1 MEGINLIVWEEG
13 KWHFYSL
20 AGFAKWAISVSID
33 FFSKPTI
40 KNANILC
47 SFEPEWC
54 HIITSRQLKLVK
66 TTNKML
72 NTLLRAVNIADSSL
86 CFKKLFNT
94 TRWSYPP
101 IFLESLVLKHIAS
114 SVSSSVKSGE

>member
-1 MEGINLIVWEEG
+1 MKGINLIVWEEG

-20 AGFAKWAISVSID
+20 AGSAKWANCFTVSLI

-47 SFEPEWC
+47 SFEPVWC
-54 HIITSRQLKLVK
+54 HIITSRRLKLFK

-86 CFKKLFNT
+86 CFKKLLNT

-101 IFLESLVLKHIAS
+101 ILLESLVLKHIAS
-114 SVSSSVKSGE
+114 SVSIAQ